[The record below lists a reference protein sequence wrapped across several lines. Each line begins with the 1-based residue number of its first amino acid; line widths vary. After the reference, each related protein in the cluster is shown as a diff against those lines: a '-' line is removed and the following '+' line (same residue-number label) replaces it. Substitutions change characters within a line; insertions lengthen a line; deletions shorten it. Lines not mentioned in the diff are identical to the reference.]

1 MEAIAEIN
9 DLACQAIEFGDYRI
23 ALDVLNSCLG
33 CVKQLKRCRSSS
45 MTEEQIYRTNNL
57 NNPADEGRKTTIETI
72 ARLLKGTK
80 RKLMNR
86 SAARA
91 DIAAFT
97 SRNNNNNNVNSN
109 GNKNN
114 KNKKRKVPNDIS
126 IAAAVIETS
135 SRVRAVALPLKK
147 RRRTT
152 LDENPGEIQPAP
164 PREAATTAVK
174 ITTTDSSRESKYSS
188 TVVSNCSATVS
199 EQRFF
204 VYCKPLPLTKF
215 QWYLI
220 RQNSQINRE
229 QEHESQC
236 HIDREIEL
244 AVSSNLIFN
253 IALTH
258 HMIAFP
264 TMNPRGERPE
274 FLPNKDGETDDDDT
288 DDETGF
294 EESAS
299 QTSSLKTTPRLKG
312 ALRLYELGFRVHT
325 KRVAYVASA
334 SAAPQPRVPASFY
347 PSSLATTTATATSV
361 SRPTTAVGA
370 APWEQQQTHNT
381 HTSTTTTT
389 TDRDDELRSTTRFA
403 LALLNNCAHIH
414 EALGQTEKALV
425 FQKRLLSFLLVIV
438 DSGESIHEIIGDDPA
453 VDGYLKN
460 VIAGTVFEKD
470 TASAAVA

>member
-114 KNKKRKVPNDIS
+114 KNNKRKVPNDIS

-236 HIDREIEL
+236 LIDREIEL

-325 KRVAYVASA
+325 KRVAYTTSQSPHSA
-334 SAAPQPRVPASFY
+334 SLSPRGAQTVSLY
-347 PSSLATTTATATSV
+347 SLAEDRVRMRA
-361 SRPTTAVGA
+361 
-370 APWEQQQTHNT
+370 
-381 HTSTTTTT
+381 
-389 TDRDDELRSTTRFA
+389 RDDDYKSTTRFV
-403 LALLNNCAHIH
+403 LAILNNCCHIH
-414 EALGQTEKALV
+414 QELGQTEKAKV
-425 FQKRLLSFLLVIV
+425 FQNRLLSLILAII
-438 DSGESIHEIIGDDPA
+438 DSGSSVHDIVGDDQA
-453 VDGYLKN
+453 VEGYLKN
-460 VIAGTVFEKD
+460 VFDGTVFQRD
-470 TASAAVA
+470 NSSAAVA

>member
-45 MTEEQIYRTNNL
+45 MTEERIYRTNNL
-57 NNPADEGRKTTIETI
+57 NNPADEGRKTMTETI
-72 ARLLKGTK
+72 TRLLKGTK

-91 DIAAFT
+91 DIAAFA

-109 GNKNN
+109 DSNGNNN
-114 KNKKRKVPNDIS
+114 KRKLPNDTS

-135 SRVRAVALPLKK
+135 SGVRPALPQKK

-152 LDENPGEIQPAP
+152 LDENPGEIHPAL
-164 PREAATTAVK
+164 PREAATTTVK
-174 ITTTDSSRESKYSS
+174 ITTTDSSRESEYSS

-204 VYCKPLPLTKF
+204 VYCKPLRLTKF
-215 QWYLI
+215 QLYLI

-236 HIDREIEL
+236 HTDREIEL

-325 KRVAYVASA
+325 KRVAYITSQSPHSA
-334 SAAPQPRVPASFY
+334 SLSRRGAQTVSLY
-347 PSSLATTTATATSV
+347 SLAEDRVRMKA
-361 SRPTTAVGA
+361 
-370 APWEQQQTHNT
+370 
-381 HTSTTTTT
+381 
-389 TDRDDELRSTTRFA
+389 RDDHFKSTTRFV
-403 LALLNNCAHIH
+403 LAILNNCCHIH
-414 EALGQTEKALV
+414 QELGQTEKAKV
-425 FQKRLLSFLLVIV
+425 FQNRLLSFLLVIIDNGSSV
-438 DSGESIHEIIGDDPA
+438 HDIVGDDQA
-453 VDGYLKN
+453 LEGYLKN
-460 VIAGTVFEKD
+460 VFDGTVFQRD
-470 TASAAVA
+470 NGPAAMA

>member
-45 MTEEQIYRTNNL
+45 MTEERIYRTNNL
-57 NNPADEGRKTTIETI
+57 NNPADKGRKTMTETI
-72 ARLLKGTK
+72 TRLLKGTK

-114 KNKKRKVPNDIS
+114 KNNKRKVPNDIS

-325 KRVAYVASA
+325 KRVAYITSQSPHSA
-334 SAAPQPRVPASFY
+334 SLSRRGAQTVSLY
-347 PSSLATTTATATSV
+347 SLAEDRVRMKA
-361 SRPTTAVGA
+361 
-370 APWEQQQTHNT
+370 
-381 HTSTTTTT
+381 
-389 TDRDDELRSTTRFA
+389 RDDHFKSTTRFV
-403 LALLNNCAHIH
+403 LAILNNCCHIH
-414 EALGQTEKALV
+414 QELGQTEKAKV
-425 FQKRLLSFLLVIV
+425 FQNRLLSLILAIIDNGSSVHDIV
-438 DSGESIHEIIGDDPA
+438 GDDQA
-453 VDGYLKN
+453 VEGYLKN
-460 VIAGTVFEKD
+460 VFDGTVFQRD
-470 TASAAVA
+470 NGPAAMA